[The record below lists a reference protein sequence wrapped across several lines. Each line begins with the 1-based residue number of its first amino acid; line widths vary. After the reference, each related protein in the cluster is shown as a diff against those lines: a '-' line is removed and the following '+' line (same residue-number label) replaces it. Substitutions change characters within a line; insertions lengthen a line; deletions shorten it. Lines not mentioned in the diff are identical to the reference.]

1 MRREFAHQLSILTC
15 DKTGA
20 VYAIR
25 EIGAMTGAG
34 IGATS
39 GASLVVD
46 AGVFS
51 SETRVRVGARA
62 GFGAGAGA
70 DHATP
75 RMPTTTRICK

>member
-1 MRREFAHQLSILTC
+1 MHSNFAIPTC

-20 VYAIR
+20 AYAIR
-25 EIGAMTGAG
+25 EIGAMTGAA

-51 SETRVRVGARA
+51 SETRVSA
-62 GFGAGAGA
+62 FGAGAGA
-70 DHATP
+70 DQARP
-75 RMPTTTRICK
+75 RMPTTRICKL